1 MKKITRAVIAVTCLL
16 TPFYAAHADDQ
27 TNSNPY
33 AEQIQY
39 VNKII
44 GDINNQSLNLNAQ
57 YAQSA
62 IQLVWSNFEEAF
74 KNPSEMIATPQFAQM
89 NVGSAMTAGNTMGHR
104 MALQQHYPTTQAQ
117 KPITIPAQQDSFF
130 SNNQPQAGKPLSA
143 DDNQTTA
150 DTQTNHKA
158 IDLPSA
164 PQAPATAT
172 TNQANNASSRPLP
185 LGFTN

>member
-16 TPFYAAHADDQ
+16 TPFYAAHADNQAD
-27 TNSNPY
+27 SNPY

-74 KNPSEMIATPQFAQM
+74 KNPSAMIATPQFAQM
-89 NVGSAMTAGNTMGHR
+89 NVSNTMTAGNAMGNR
-104 MALQQHYPTTQAQ
+104 MGLQQRYPSAQTQQ
-117 KPITIPAQQDSFF
+117 NITRPSQQDSFF
-130 SNNQPQAGKPLSA
+130 SNNQAQTASTQNA
-143 DDNQTTA
+143 DQTTA
-150 DTQTNHKA
+150 ETQTGTKT

-164 PQAPATAT
+164 PQAPATTADNTQTST
-172 TNQANNASSRPLP
+172 TNTRPLP